1 MNVKVFDRKDFD
13 TGINV
18 VANVRVLLE
27 GIADSKTLELVD
39 FVGTL
44 LTDAR
49 DCICYETTSIPEN
62 YNVDYEIREFF
73 KKIHEAVR
81 TKLIDNSIIQH
92 LRAVGD
98 SPTWLLEVL
107 TSYLLEYTKKD
118 PSVRYLEE
126 KRKEITEWLNEIK
139 IFGYKPQK

>member
-62 YNVDYEIREFF
+62 SNVDYEIREFF
-73 KKIHEAVR
+73 KKLHEAVR
-81 TKLIDNSIIQH
+81 TKVVDNFIIQH